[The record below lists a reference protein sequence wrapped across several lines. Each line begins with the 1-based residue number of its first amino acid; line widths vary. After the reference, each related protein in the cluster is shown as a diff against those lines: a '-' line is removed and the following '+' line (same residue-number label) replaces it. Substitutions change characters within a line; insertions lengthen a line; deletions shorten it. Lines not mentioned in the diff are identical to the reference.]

1 MKTRLT
7 DFAVFGGGPTFAAPL
22 RVAPPASPGWEKTEL
37 QLRGI
42 FERRYFANHGP
53 LVSQLDEQFAR
64 HAGRKHAISL
74 VNDGLAL
81 MILAKGLELQGEV
94 IVPALCRSGTFEAL
108 RWAGLV
114 PVPCDVEP
122 DTGLISV
129 SAIRKLITPRTS
141 AILGVHLWGRS
152 CVPEDLM
159 ALSEATGLPLIFD
172 ATHGVVLRHA
182 GKSLG
187 AFGQAAYF
195 SFHEG
200 EMLNCAEG
208 ACIVTDDEQLANKLR
223 TIKNFHPSHTLA
235 QVPLRTNGK
244 MSEAQAALA
253 LVGLDELQVNIDSHV
268 ARAQAYAEGL
278 MSIAGLRMLS
288 AIQSPQIIVEI
299 DPLQFG
305 LNREALFNLLGKEN
319 LYAQHVPCGHIQ
331 NTVGVQNASGLA
343 QRMMQLPCHPGMSK
357 QDIVA
362 VCQLLRAITENGA
375 KISQR
380 METKP

>member
-1 MKTRLT
+1 MKASLT
-7 DFAVFGGGPTFAAPL
+7 DFAAFGGHPTFAPPL

-53 LVSQLDEQFAR
+53 LVSQLDAQFAQ
-64 HAGRKHAISL
+64 HVGRKHAISV

-81 MILAKGLELQGEV
+81 MILAKGLALQGEV
-94 IVPALCRSGTFEAL
+94 IVPALCRAGTFEAL

-122 DTGLISV
+122 DTGLITV

-141 AILGVHLWGRS
+141 AILGTHLWGRA
-152 CVPEDLM
+152 CAPEDM
-159 ALSEATGLPLIFD
+159 EALSEATRLPLIFD
-172 ATHGVVLRHA
+172 ATHGVAHRHA
-182 GKSLG
+182 GRSLG

-195 SFHEG
+195 SFQEG

-223 TIKNFHPSHTLA
+223 TIKNFHPGHTLA

-253 LVGLDELQVNIDSHV
+253 LVGLDELQVNNDSHM
-268 ARAQAYAEGL
+268 ARTQTYAEGL

-305 LNREALFNLLGKEN
+305 LNRNALFNLLEKEN
-319 LYAQHVPCGHIQ
+319 LYAQHVPCGHIS
-331 NTVGVQNASGLA
+331 NTVGVKNAFGLV
-343 QRMMQLPCHPGMSK
+343 QGMMQLPCHPGMTK
-357 QDIVA
+357 QDITA
-362 VCQLLRAITENGA
+362 VCQLLRAISENSA
-375 KISQR
+375 KINQR
-380 METKP
+380 MEAKP